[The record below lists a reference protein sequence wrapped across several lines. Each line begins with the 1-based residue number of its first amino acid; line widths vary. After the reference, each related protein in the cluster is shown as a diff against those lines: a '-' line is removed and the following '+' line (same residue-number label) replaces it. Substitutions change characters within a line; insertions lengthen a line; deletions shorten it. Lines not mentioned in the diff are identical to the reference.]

1 MGLRRRVTL
10 SGKRVVEDRAAG
22 DAGGGDFR
30 LGPGRVDRALG
41 GDETVRQVAR
51 AAAGGGMRG
60 GVVIDDVRGC
70 GCGSRKTMTYD
81 WFNQACGS
89 LWNTIFSEIR
99 ALAPDARLMRIREAA
114 DIACFIH
121 GAGDS
126 VKSGTSTL
134 AGC

>member
-1 MGLRRRVTL
+1 
-10 SGKRVVEDRAAG
+10 
-22 DAGGGDFR
+22 
-30 LGPGRVDRALG
+30 
-41 GDETVRQVAR
+41 
-51 AAAGGGMRG
+51 
-60 GVVIDDVRGC
+60 
-70 GCGSRKTMTYD
+70 MTYD

-134 AGC
+134 EFARMYLKGPGELRALLKRMNVNPDELRATSQILDDASKWLQGALQSHHKETMRQC